1 MFSFGMVLPASLIL
15 KNSNNMTSYANFDQC
30 YGEGSADYGQIL
42 TSFAVVESCFRKQES
57 GFKRKGHIVK
67 EPSPLHQ
74 IKWNRIVVCFVSDTL
89 HNGANFTCVHRE
101 FSLTKPT
108 TSRNAPL
115 ILLKLALSWIVT
127 INGVCRAPRYRIVL
141 ESFTA

>member
-1 MFSFGMVLPASLIL
+1 MFSFGMALPASLIL
-15 KNSNNMTSYANFDQC
+15 KNSKNMMSYANFDLC
-30 YGEGSADYGQIL
+30 YGEGNADYGQVL
-42 TSFAVVESCFRKQES
+42 TSFAVAESCFRKQES

-67 EPSPLHQ
+67 ESSPLHQ
-74 IKWNRIVVCFVSDTL
+74 IKWNRIVVCFISDTL
-89 HNGANFTCVHRE
+89 RNGANFACMYRG

-115 ILLKLALSWIVT
+115 ILPKLVLSWIV
-127 INGVCRAPRYRIVL
+127 IISGVCRAPRYRIVL